1 MTTCAFPASLS
12 ALSTPN
18 SIPSFSF
25 PSLNTTASPV
35 STANSASEQK
45 KPRKNRSAYTLF
57 ALDIKPKLKASSNFK
72 MSCVDLQTTIS
83 QLWKNLS
90 PEERKK
96 YQDQANEEKLHYMLK
111 LKKFYENATPET
123 IEEATKPKPK
133 RPYSAYCYFVKEI
146 RQVINLPDTKFK
158 MQEILK
164 QASEKWRMLNE
175 EEKAVYQEKARQAKE
190 AYTAETTDS
199 SETPESVK
207 PEGSD
212 ESDSSV
218 KDVKQSKKKSPKIPK
233 SSSLNKKRGI
243 HFPKEIQEKMEQV
256 EQQTAKKIK
265 TECLT
270 DLRAQLGIARMSP
283 LQKMID
289 SAMKVEDSVKRPL
302 IFSEKASEPGVKQEN
317 VDMKKS
323 GLMQVEQP
331 WPIFAQR
338 QVGTTTN
345 NASLTQAWPLSG
357 PLVNPNLNLAREV
370 SLLMGYEQMRRLML
384 GQMILNKMTQNIAS
398 LGCSVPLE
406 GKIEVKTETH

>member
-1 MTTCAFPASLS
+1 
-12 ALSTPN
+12 
-18 SIPSFSF
+18 
-25 PSLNTTASPV
+25 
-35 STANSASEQK
+35 
-45 KPRKNRSAYTLF
+45 
-57 ALDIKPKLKASSNFK
+57 

-83 QLWKNLS
+83 QLWKDLS
-90 PEERKK
+90 NEERKK

-190 AYTAETTDS
+190 AYSGETTDC
-199 SETPESVK
+199 SETAESVK
-207 PEGSD
+207 PEASESV
-212 ESDSSV
+212 ESDHSE
-218 KDVKQSKKKSPKIPK
+218 KDVKQIKKKNQKNSK
-233 SSSLNKKRGI
+233 SSSLNKKRGL
-243 HFPKEIQEKMEQV
+243 HFPKEIQEKMDQV
-256 EQQTAKKIK
+256 EQTATKKVK
-265 TECLT
+265 TDCLT

-283 LQKMID
+283 LLSSES
-289 SAMKVEDSVKRPL
+289 SAMKIEEAAKKPL
-302 IFSEKASEPGVKQEN
+302 IFSGMSSDSGVKQEN
-317 VDMKKS
+317 IEEALLKNS
-323 GLMQVEQP
+323 GKMQVEQT

-338 QVGTTTN
+338 QVGTTN
-345 NASLTQAWPLSG
+345 NASLTQPWPLKV
-357 PLVNPNLNLAREV
+357 PLVNQNLSLAREV
-370 SLLMGYEQMRRLML
+370 SLLMGYEQMRRMML
-384 GQMILNKMTQNIAS
+384 SQMILNNMTQNIS